1 MTGGP
6 IKEQETD
13 KPSSI
18 GRIQKRSKGDATHP
32 TTSQNPPHW
41 TSSWLSDVHA
51 TRKDSG
57 SHSDWQRQPGNE
69 PHHHKTPDCE
79 SCGRAVLL
87 SSLILLLPTQVP
99 FPDKV
104 SCFVSTGDSLD
115 NSLLSVGKSPPS
127 GSGWGGPSCNTYY
140 KKQHNL
146 FKIMMNSKKQLLIS
160 ISVHSQEGTCDQSKP
175 SRTDLSSER
184 D

>member
-1 MTGGP
+1 MLHILPPPRILFTGRHLDWMMCAP
-6 IKEQETD
+6 
-13 KPSSI
+13 P
-18 GRIQKRSKGDATHP
+18 GRTL
-32 TTSQNPPHW
+32 SQ
-41 TSSWLSDVHA
+41 
-51 TRKDSG
+51 
-57 SHSDWQRQPGNE
+57 SDWPRQPGNE

-87 SSLILLLPTQVP
+87 SSPILLLSNQVP

-115 NSLLSVGKSPPS
+115 NSLLSAGKSPPS
-127 GSGWGGPSCNTYY
+127 GPGWSGPSCNTYF

-146 FKIMMNSKKQLLIS
+146 FKIMMNSKQQLLIS
-160 ISVHSQEGTCDQSKP
+160 ISVHSQEGICDQSEP
-175 SRTDLSSER
+175 GRTDLSSEK